1 MCITVLHSFVN
12 VGVISLWVKPPS
24 INRSCCFPQQSTRP
38 PGQHQTSSPPPSV
51 SPWTFNEKQEKEKA
65 MEGEECLTEVQR
77 NLTKQP
83 QTINVNDNK
92 NGNKDLS
99 DRVQMVDSLANWGPP
114 GPPQEIKNLTN
125 AERLGR
131 CCLRVSPNFSKF
143 SQRICDLNSGE

>member
-1 MCITVLHSFVN
+1 
-12 VGVISLWVKPPS
+12 
-24 INRSCCFPQQSTRP
+24 
-38 PGQHQTSSPPPSV
+38 
-51 SPWTFNEKQEKEKA
+51 

-99 DRVQMVDSLANWGPP
+99 ERVQTVDSLANGGPPGPP

-125 AERLGR
+125 AEILGR
-131 CCLRVSPNFSKF
+131 CCLRVSPIFSKF
-143 SQRICDLNSGE
+143 SQRICDLSSGESRLRPKTTAERSAENIFYKYPSIIQKRNDREVNA